1 MYVRQWTYPTP
12 GIQLN
17 DGILEETLQARQEV
31 PLVGATRFCN
41 KENNVNKIARK
52 LHTQKSVQIHKNI
65 ILYYYSLSCEL
76 QCYNFGFSKFQPNQ
90 NW

>member
-17 DGILEETLQARQEV
+17 DCILEETLQAGQEV
-31 PLVGATRFCN
+31 PLVGATRFCK

-52 LHTQKSVQIHKNI
+52 LHTQKSVQIHKILYWLITIYPASFNI
-65 ILYYYSLSCEL
+65 ILL
-76 QCYNFGFSKFQPNQ
+76 GF
-90 NW
+90 